1 MTDQTVQ
8 IGVRGSFYVQVTSA
22 QVVDGFIVDH
32 EGAVGVLQRGMRG
45 QDRVVGFYY
54 SGGHLWSGIDGELQF
69 GLFAV
74 VDTQAL
80 HQQGREAGPGAA
92 PEAVKDEETLETC
105 TLVGQLADSVQ
116 NEIYNFL
123 AYGVVT
129 TSIVVGGVLLACD
142 ELLRM
147 EKLAVCSG
155 TNFIWKIDRRNLV

>member
-8 IGVRGSFYVQVTSA
+8 VGVRWAFDIQVTSA
-22 QVVDGFIVDH
+22 QVVDGFVVDH

-45 QDRVVGFYY
+45 QDRVVGFYN
-54 SGGHLWSGIDGELQF
+54 SGGNLWSGINGKLQL

-74 VDTQAL
+74 VDAQTL
-80 HQQGREAGPGAA
+80 HQQGRKAGPGAA
-92 PEAVKDEETLETC
+92 AEAVEDEETLETC

-116 NEIYNFL
+116 DEINNFL

-142 ELLRM
+142 ELFGM
-147 EKLAVCSG
+147 EKLAVRSG
-155 TNFIWKIDRRNLV
+155 TNFI